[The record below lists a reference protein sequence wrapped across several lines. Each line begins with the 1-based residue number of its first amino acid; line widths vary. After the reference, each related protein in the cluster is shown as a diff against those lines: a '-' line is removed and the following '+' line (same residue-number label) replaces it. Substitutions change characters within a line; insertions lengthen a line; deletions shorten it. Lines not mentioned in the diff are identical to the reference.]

1 MITLKSAKSAKRRT
15 LANNQQQSRGERHGF
30 CFGVIC
36 ALPPAQIGKQRNRTQ
51 SESGAEWERRCLC

>member
-1 MITLKSAKSAKRRT
+1 MVTLNSAESAKRRT

-36 ALPPAQIGKQRNRTQ
+36 ALPPAQIGRQRNRTQ
-51 SESGAEWERRCLC
+51 NGSGAEWERRCLC